1 MHPEE
6 IMLRLRPLIFVL
18 LIANAGAVFAAEA
31 WVLRGFAGPCLGLQW
46 EADTLL
52 RNTLSGPAVV
62 RLVSISDGFDSIPE
76 PDRELVVPPGQ
87 TLSLNRNTAW
97 HQPDVPLFVL
107 RLDIPEGVL
116 IEGVLNLGT
125 GSGDGCPL
133 PPAPDSSAAY
143 GVIHLPHFRTLV
155 PANQEQSHLGTTLG
169 GSPARN
175 NVGIY
180 NAAAL
185 PATARVSLHRACDN
199 RLVDETTIH
208 LGANSTT
215 QVRLENKST
224 DTCTGSVPTW
234 VDYVTVI
241 VDQPSVTW
249 VSTLANDVP
258 TRVLISIR

>member
-1 MHPEE
+1 
-6 IMLRLRPLIFVL
+6 MLRPRPWLLVL
-18 LIANAGAVFAAEA
+18 LIANAGAVFAADA

-52 RNTLSGPAVV
+52 LNTLPVPAAV
-62 RLVSISDGFDSIPE
+62 RLVSISDDPHPLPE
-76 PDRELVVPPGQ
+76 PDRELVLNPGQ
-87 TLSLNRNTAW
+87 TLSLNRNTTW
-97 HQPDVPLFVL
+97 HPGTDVPLFVL
-107 RLDIPEGVL
+107 RLDVPEGVL

-125 GSGDGCPL
+125 GSGEDCPL

-143 GVIHLPHFRTLV
+143 GVIHLPHFRALV
-155 PANQEQSHLGTTLG
+155 PANQDQHHLGTTLG

-180 NAAAL
+180 NAAAV
-185 PATARVSLHRACDN
+185 PATARVALRRACDN
-199 RLVDETTIH
+199 RLVDETTIP
-208 LGANSTT
+208 LAANSTT
-215 QVRLENKST
+215 QVRLENKSP

-234 VDYVTVI
+234 VDNVTVT

-249 VSTLANDVP
+249 VSTLANGVP

>member
-1 MHPEE
+1 M
-6 IMLRLRPLIFVL
+6 ILLRVLMVVL
-18 LIANAGAVFAAEA
+18 LIANSGAVFAADA

-52 RNTLSGPAVV
+52 LNTLPAPAVV
-62 RLVSISDGFDSIPE
+62 RLVSVSDGTDSIPE
-76 PDRELVVPPGQ
+76 PDRELIVPPGQ

-107 RLDIPEGVL
+107 RLDVPEGVL

-143 GVIHLPHFRTLV
+143 GTIHLPHFRALV
-155 PANQEQSHLGTTLG
+155 PANQKQIHLGTTLG
-169 GSPARN
+169 GNPARN

-180 NAAAL
+180 NAAAT
-185 PATARVSLHRACDN
+185 PATVHLSLHRACDN
-199 RLVDETTIH
+199 RLVDEATIQ
-208 LGANSTT
+208 LAGNSTT
-215 QVRLENKST
+215 QVRLQNKST
-224 DTCTGSVPTW
+224 DACTGSVPTW
-234 VDYVTVI
+234 VDYVTVTA
-241 VDQPSVTW
+241 DQPSVTW

-258 TRVLISIR
+258 PRVLISIR

>member
-1 MHPEE
+1 
-6 IMLRLRPLIFVL
+6 MLRPRLLTLVL
-18 LIANAGAVFAAEA
+18 LIANASAVFAADA

-52 RNTLSGPAVV
+52 FNTLPAPAVV
-62 RLVSISDGFDSIPE
+62 RLVSIGDGPDPFPE
-76 PDRELVVPPGQ
+76 PDRELVLPPGQ

-97 HQPDVPLFVL
+97 HPGTDVPLFVL
-107 RLDIPEGVL
+107 RLDVPEGVL

-133 PPAPDSSAAY
+133 PPVPDNSAVY
-143 GVIHLPHFRTLV
+143 GVIHLPHFRALV
-155 PANQEQSHLGTTLG
+155 PANQEQIHLGTTLG
-169 GSPARN
+169 GNPARN

-180 NAAAL
+180 NAAAM

-199 RLVDETTIH
+199 RLVADTTIQ
-208 LGANSTT
+208 LAANSTT

-234 VDYVTVI
+234 VDYVTVT

-249 VSTLANDVP
+249 VSTLANGVP
-258 TRVLISIR
+258 SRVLISIR